1 MMPMLMHRKAGF
13 FLERLEN
20 FYRTATVE
28 KTFPHAGTN

>member
-1 MMPMLMHRKAGF
+1 MMPMQIRCKAGF
-13 FLERLEN
+13 LERVEN